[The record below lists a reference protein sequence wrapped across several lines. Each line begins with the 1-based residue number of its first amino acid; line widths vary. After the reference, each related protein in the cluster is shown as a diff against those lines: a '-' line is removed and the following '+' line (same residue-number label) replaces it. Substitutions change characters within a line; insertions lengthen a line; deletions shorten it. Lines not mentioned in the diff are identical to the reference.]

1 MQNTKQREKIP
12 FGPIAFF
19 LLLFAIDVMLF
30 AATPY
35 LPKWTTVLI
44 GSIAAS
50 ITFVVWLG
58 LVPFDP
64 GAPWHLKTWMT
75 IVFVASIHGLTVA
88 AFNLTVPEKH
98 WRAVAVF
105 IVVSIVYWTVGIL
118 VEQRRERA
126 CIAEKSPSS

>member
-1 MQNTKQREKIP
+1 MQKTKQREKIP

-19 LLLFAIDVMLF
+19 LLLFTIDILLF
-30 AATPY
+30 AATSY
-35 LPKWTTVLI
+35 MPKWTAVLI
-44 GSIAAS
+44 GSIATF

-75 IVFVASIHGLTVA
+75 IVFVASIHGLVVA
-88 AFNLTVPEKH
+88 AFDLTVPEKH
-98 WRAVAVF
+98 WRAVAAF
-105 IVVSIVYWTVGIL
+105 TAVSIVYWTVGIL

-126 CIAEKSPSS
+126 CITEKSPSS